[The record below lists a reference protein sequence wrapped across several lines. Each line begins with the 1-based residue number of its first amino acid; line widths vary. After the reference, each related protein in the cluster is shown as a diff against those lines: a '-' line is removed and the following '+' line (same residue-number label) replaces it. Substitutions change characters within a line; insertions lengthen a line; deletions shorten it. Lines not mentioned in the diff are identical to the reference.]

1 MARRRWFFG
10 MLIAWLA
17 IDFFDTLAK
26 GVAHFTSLGIEYPI
40 AQVGLALVC
49 LVGLL
54 SRRERVQIVVLL
66 LVVAYQVSRIVRFF
80 DVVQ

>member
-1 MARRRWFFG
+1 
-10 MLIAWLA
+10 
-17 IDFFDTLAK
+17 
-26 GVAHFTSLGIEYPI
+26 
-40 AQVGLALVC
+40 
-49 LVGLL
+49 LL